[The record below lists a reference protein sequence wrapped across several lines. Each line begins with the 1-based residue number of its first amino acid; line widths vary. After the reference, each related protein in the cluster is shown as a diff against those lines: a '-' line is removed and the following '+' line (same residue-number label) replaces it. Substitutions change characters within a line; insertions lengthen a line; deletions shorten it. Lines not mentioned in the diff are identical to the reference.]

1 MTALL
6 NNYIANRDR
15 TCVTFSR
22 KRDAQRVSRRL
33 RNGNILSYVH
43 DKELVVLLPT
53 GWDDDMMRKVVLKH
67 HRALQTG
74 KGTE

>member
-15 TCVTFSR
+15 TCVNFSR

-33 RNGNILSYVH
+33 RDFSVLSYVH
-43 DKELVVLLPT
+43 GKELAVLTPT
-53 GWDDDMMRKVVLKH
+53 GWDDDRTRKLVLQLH
-67 HRALQTG
+67 HEAG
-74 KGTE
+74 E